1 MEKESR
7 NQLFQTI
14 YIQWGAY
21 VKELRK
27 QIIDQIKVQ
36 DSFVF
41 DSKIAGKLEIK
52 DGQVKVLEDLEE
64 KPSFSFDFANICE

>member
-1 MEKESR
+1 
-7 NQLFQTI
+7 
-14 YIQWGAY
+14 

-27 QIIDQIKVQ
+27 QIIDQIKLQ

-52 DGQVKVLEDLEE
+52 DGQVKVLEDLEST
-64 KPSFSFDFANICE
+64 PNFSFDFANICE